1 MEGRYCIN
9 YLNDRLDQL
18 LVIFRYKYKLT
29 NKPDVLSICFVCA
42 LYSSTVHLYYW
53 YYNKNNNNKIN
64 NTVKVAKM
72 RSVGAGGVKNSRHH
86 KCF

>member
-42 LYSSTVHLYYW
+42 LYISTVHLYYCQIGS
-53 YYNKNNNNKIN
+53 NKNNNNKIN
-64 NTVKVAKM
+64 TVEIKVAK
-72 RSVGAGGVKNSRHH
+72 RDLFCSILI
-86 KCF
+86 